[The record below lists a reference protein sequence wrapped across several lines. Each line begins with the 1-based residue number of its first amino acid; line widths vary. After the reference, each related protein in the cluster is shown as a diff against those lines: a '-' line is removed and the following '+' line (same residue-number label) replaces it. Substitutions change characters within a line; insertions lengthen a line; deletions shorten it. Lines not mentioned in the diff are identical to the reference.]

1 MENAEDTATWK
12 ANISI
17 PRRQQFLPLLEEAV
31 ALGEEDN
38 ISIMICVVSALL
50 VPFKRRRQ
58 AARVLFLANS
68 GGCVEVAAGACVG
81 VDRSRRWI
89 RCVFKYAQWG

>member
-1 MENAEDTATWK
+1 MGVENAEDTATWK

-58 AARVLFLANS
+58 AASRVLFLANS
-68 GGCVEVAAGACVG
+68 GG
-81 VDRSRRWI
+81 RW
-89 RCVFKYAQWG
+89 RLALVLVLTVREDG